1 MACAGCVSPDQ
12 SCLGFAGGA
21 RWLLRA
27 RLSVR
32 ATRAWGP
39 GSKDPTA
46 QWISEGLWLTWGP
59 DEQSFDDSKAPCGGR
74 PRSVWNPPHGPS
86 RPQRPFSTS
95 SALRSQARA
104 SLALATGGFGAE
116 VQK

>member
-74 PRSVWNPPHGPS
+74 PRSVWNPPHGPGG
-86 RPQRPFSTS
+86 
-95 SALRSQARA
+95 LARA
-104 SLALATGGFGAE
+104 LNKHSG
-116 VQK
+116 